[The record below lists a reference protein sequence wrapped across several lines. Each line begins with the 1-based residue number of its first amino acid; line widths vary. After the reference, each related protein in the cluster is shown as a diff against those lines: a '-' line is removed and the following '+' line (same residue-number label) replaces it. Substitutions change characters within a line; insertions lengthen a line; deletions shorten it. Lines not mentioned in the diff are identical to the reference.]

1 MLALGWSRRLFCTLV
16 AGIRAGAMFLA
27 IPLAVTS
34 AHAQTT
40 VTEYPILELP
50 PLLPRAE
57 IEATAPP
64 LRVPVPP
71 IEVDVPRSE
80 TAPPPVAAPSES
92 NTPVLHS
99 LRHSAGSNVCRT
111 CNVSQLGAGGRLV
124 PISFDAVLCLARD
137 QNGQVRIARE
147 KLQEAYVEQELT
159 GKRWLPE
166 ISVGAGYWRHDG
178 GIQDFYGNLIKSTY
192 GGVLPG
198 VEVQGKFDIREH
210 VIQRLESERR
220 IWQQQGELSRFSSDQ
235 LLDAA
240 STYMD
245 LLAART
251 AEAIGIEAETKLER
265 LLKQAKDLETVDPGV
280 RVEVTRVEA
289 ELGAQKI
296 LTRRVREGARS
307 AVAKL
312 IYLLGL
318 DPTSE
323 LVVQE
328 TQMTPLRLVEAN
340 QPSKDLLDVAL
351 QRGPGVQE
359 LQAILGLLED
369 MRAKGQSPLHWLPTV
384 QVTLGEGALG
394 AMPGPQTDWANRWE
408 LGVQARWNVTE
419 LLTGRQRQRL
429 ADLKIQQAYLNYQDM
444 RGKLTLGVQEAY
456 EAVHSA
462 KEQMEFAAVQ
472 IQHAEESYNLSDMR
486 LRENIKGRS
495 PSEVLLAIR
504 ALVGARLSYLHA
516 LRDLDKAQIRLFVL
530 TGAAAA
536 NCPR

>member
-1 MLALGWSRRLFCTLV
+1 MFPAGRSCRLRCLV
-16 AGIRAGAMFLA
+16 AGGIRAGAMLLA
-27 IPLAVTS
+27 ILGAAGT
-34 AHAQTT
+34 ALTQTT
-40 VTEYPILELP
+40 VTENPVLELP
-50 PLLPRAE
+50 PLLPRGE

-64 LRVPVPP
+64 LRVPLPP
-71 IEVDVPRSE
+71 VETESPRE
-80 TAPPPVAAPSES
+80 EKAPPVSAPLGAE
-92 NTPVLHS
+92 PP
-99 LRHSAGSNVCRT
+99 LRHADEKSAGSSPGVTQVR
-111 CNVSQLGAGGRLV
+111 AGGRFV
-124 PISFDAVLCLARD
+124 PISLDAVLCLARD

-147 KLQEAYVEQELT
+147 KVQEAYVEQELAR
-159 GKRWLPE
+159 KRWLPE
-166 ISVGAGYWRHDG
+166 LSVGADYWRHDG

-192 GGVLPG
+192 GGALAG
-198 VEVQGKFDIREH
+198 VDVRGKFDIRE
-210 VIQRLESERR
+210 VVFQRLEAERR
-220 IWQQQGELSRFSSDQ
+220 IWQQQGELSRFTSDQ

-240 STYMD
+240 STYID

-251 AEAIGIEAETKLER
+251 AEAIGIEAEYKLER
-265 LLKQAKDLETVDPGV
+265 LLKQAKDLENVDSGV
-280 RVEVTRVEA
+280 RVEVARVEA

-318 DPTSE
+318 DPVSE
-323 LVVQE
+323 LIVQE
-328 TQMTPLRLVEAN
+328 TQMPPLRLVDTG
-340 QPSKDLLDVAL
+340 QPSKILVETAL
-351 QRGPGVQE
+351 QSGPGVQE

-369 MRAKGQSPLHWLPTV
+369 MRAKGESPLHWLPTV
-384 QVTLGEGALG
+384 QVTLGEGAFG
-394 AMPGPQTDWANRWE
+394 AMPGSQTDWANRWDI
-408 LGVQARWNVTE
+408 GVQARWNVTE
-419 LLTGRQRQRL
+419 LMTGRQRKRL

-444 RGKLTLGVQEAY
+444 RGKLTLGVQEAC

-462 KEQMEFAAVQ
+462 TEQMDFAAVQ
-472 IQHAEESYNLSDMR
+472 IQHAEESYKLSDMR

-504 ALVGARLSYLHA
+504 ALVGARVSYLHA